1 MSDPSD
7 NPTNLLQRLKKRK
20 IVQWTLGYLAGAFV
34 VLQLMD
40 ALEGPL
46 GLGQAVQQGI
56 LVLLVVGFPV
66 TLVLAWY
73 HGEQGRQRVS
83 GPELLIIAGL
93 LAVAGIGFRLLVS
106 GDARSEEQAATTPIA
121 APEASIA
128 VLPFDDLSPE
138 GDQQY
143 FVEGLSEEIIN
154 ALTQIPDLKV
164 SARTSTFLLAELGTD
179 IATLANTLGVTNVL
193 EGAVRKSGDRVR
205 ITAQLIEAETAR
217 SIGFKS

>member
-46 GLGQAVQQGI
+46 GLGQAVQQGV

-106 GDARSEEQAATTPIA
+106 GDASSEEQAATTPIA